1 MALSDL
7 VGSQPSRILCVKHLQ
22 GKKAEHCAFAESNS
36 LNKKPGKRIGK
47 PNRSDQPS
55 ARQDR
60 RSTVLPAEVSV
71 PTRGCVDHRLRVLLK
86 EYSKHASYMFWRFG
100 VICNHFLVWCYAYKE
115 CPQLDPP
122 RSDDG
127 KKTKP
132 SKNHNQTLF
141 QTMTKIGMP

>member
-22 GKKAEHCAFAESNS
+22 GKKAEHCAFAEANS

-55 ARQDR
+55 ARQN
-60 RSTVLPAEVSV
+60 RSMVLPAEVSV
-71 PTRGCVDHRLRVLLK
+71 PTRGRVDHRLRVLLK
-86 EYSKHASYMFWRFG
+86 KYSKHASYMFWRFG
-100 VICNHFLVWCYAYKE
+100 VICNHFLVWCYANKE
-115 CPQLDPP
+115 CPQLAPP